1 MKKLMLIGVS
11 FIMRAGFL
19 PVNGVSQNNGDI
31 GMHCVGTCLGV
42 YCHDDFKNI
51 QYVIDYID
59 AAQDVCDDIEKKLDF
74 ID

>member
-1 MKKLMLIGVS
+1 MVTLECIVLE
-11 FIMRAGFL
+11 
-19 PVNGVSQNNGDI
+19 
-31 GMHCVGTCLGV
+31 TCLGV

-59 AAQDVCDDIEKKLDF
+59 AAQDVCDDIEKQLDF